1 MEKWRRQAPPRY
13 AAFPILAVTTPAFN
27 RLRSELDAIASVG
40 DLQQW
45 GDDNG
50 ALIATFRA
58 DWQKALRFRYT
69 EKLASYGS
77 LPLRR
82 RRCPPLSAECGALRR
97 STSYRR
103 PRVPSKPTA

>member
-1 MEKWRRQAPPRY
+1 MKQDQA
-13 AAFPILAVTTPAFN
+13 PAFN
-27 RLRSELDAIASVG
+27 RLRGELDAITSVG

-69 EKLASYGS
+69 EKLAELRQPAPREGGGA
-77 LPLRR
+77 RR
-82 RRCPPLSAECGALRR
+82 RPQSEKHRTGVRRTAALACPQS
-97 STSYRR
+97 
-103 PRVPSKPTA
+103 